1 MTMGFLIILNVG
13 VCVIRPYVV
22 TIIINLLFVC
32 ELAKK
37 REGRYYS

>member
-32 ELAKK
+32 ELAK